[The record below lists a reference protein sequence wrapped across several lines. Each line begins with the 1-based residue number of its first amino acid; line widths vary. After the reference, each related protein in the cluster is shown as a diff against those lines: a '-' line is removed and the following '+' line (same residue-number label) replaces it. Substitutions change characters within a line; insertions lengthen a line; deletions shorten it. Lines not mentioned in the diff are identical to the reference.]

1 MPKAHLGRASRQDTD
16 QIYEL
21 VNSTFAFEIGET
33 GISYRLGN
41 KYLLR
46 DTARKNLEDMIVLRI
61 NRKIIGCVKVTS
73 HNGLSEIGHLAVH
86 PDHQKRGYGRI
97 LMDAAEENARGPRIT
112 VGIPSCRTD
121 IKGFFENRGF
131 KLKVKKPLGE
141 VEKLYPD
148 EFCEKILARKDV
160 LWEVYLKIKNNK
172 SDQMDDDDSDDN

>member
-46 DTARKNLEDMIVLRI
+46 DTARKNLEDMIV
-61 NRKIIGCVKVTS
+61 TS

-112 VGIPSCRTD
+112 E
-121 IKGFFENRGF
+121 KW
-131 KLKVKKPLGE
+131 K
-141 VEKLYPD
+141 KLYPD